1 MILQGALN
9 GDRRRDEHPAV
20 PLSIDELVLDA
31 VACTA
36 GGAREFHLHPRDV
49 TGAETL
55 EPVVIDGVVAAV
67 RAACGGEVRVG
78 VSTAAWIEPD
88 VTRRLDLISA
98 WREPD
103 YASVNLS
110 EEGFALV
117 MDELLRAGVGIE
129 AGVWSVADARRLA
142 DSGFADR
149 ITRVLV
155 EPVDPLPEEGLA
167 IVAEIHRALDAGG
180 VTAPRLQ
187 HADSASAWIVIED
200 AIAAGLDTRVG
211 FEDTLLLPD
220 GSSAASNAELIA
232 AARELGA
239 G

>member
-117 MDELLRAGVGIE
+117 MDELLRTGVGIE

-155 EPVDPLPEEGLA
+155 EPVDPLPEEALA

-239 G
+239 V